1 MILHRPGC
9 DLLDKIVRDVSFIFH
24 SYDIDVQT
32 PLLEMNSIDA
42 EGGIASYIQRN
53 IKQCSYVVVFVTDPI
68 KGNRKILKRLIRI
81 RINLDDLLSFPIPL
95 RFIKIISYLPHKTFK

>member
-1 MILHRPGC
+1 MYYLFFADIHYNSLKNVAKKNVSVMILHRPGC

-68 KGNRKILKRLIRI
+68 KGNRKILKVDQDK
-81 RINLDDLLSFPIPL
+81 NKS
-95 RFIKIISYLPHKTFK
+95 